1 MEPDRHD
8 RLQQVR
14 SEVVNRFISSEDSKD
29 MTTDSKIGL
38 VATVDEQGAPH
49 ISFLSSLQPL
59 GTEQLTVGQ
68 FCEGLSKK
76 HMAQRRE
83 IGFLIF
89 LSTMETWRG
98 RAVYENSASSGP
110 EYEIYNQKPMFRYN
124 AYFGIGLVHYFKLL
138 DISAREKL
146 SKGQIIAGALKTRL
160 ILPLASSSE
169 QRVLN
174 EISRAMFSEIDGLKF
189 IAYLDEEGFP
199 CLVPVIQAANAGLDR
214 VVFAL
219 NPYREELLKI
229 PDGSAVAVFFVNL
242 KMESV
247 LVKGIYNRKKY
258 AGLPYGCVD
267 LERVYNSMPPQPR
280 YIYPPLKSYETVEE
294 F

>member
-1 MEPDRHD
+1 M
-8 RLQQVR
+8 
-14 SEVVNRFISSEDSKD
+14 NRVIASEDISL
-29 MTTDSKIGL
+29 MSSDSKIGL
-38 VATVDEQGAPH
+38 VATIDEQGMPH
-49 ISFLSSLQPL
+49 ISFLTSLQPL
-59 GTEQLTVGQ
+59 GTDRLTVGQ

-76 HMAQRRE
+76 NMVQRNK

-89 LSTMETWRG
+89 SPAMEIWRG
-98 RAVYENSASSGP
+98 RALYEKSATSGP

-124 AYFGIGLVHYFKLL
+124 AYFGIGRVHYFKLV

-146 SKGQIIAGALKTRL
+146 SKGQIIGGALKTRL
-160 ILPLASSSE
+160 IRSRASSSE

-189 IAYLDEEGFP
+189 AAYLDGEGFP

-214 VVFAL
+214 VIFAL

-229 PDGSAVAVFFVNL
+229 PGGAAVAVFFVNL
-242 KMESV
+242 LMESV
-247 LVKGIYNRKKY
+247 LVKGVYNLKQC
-258 AGLPYGCVD
+258 AGLTYGSVD

-280 YIYPPLKSYETVEE
+280 YIYPPLKQHEKVEE